1 MQIMRWLI
9 AVMLCALVPAVAQ
22 AQDAKRPA
30 PEQSSQPNYGTG
42 RDRGTGPE
50 GQEVRPGSP
59 RGDMPSA
66 SAGRL
71 TRDPVERRVL
81 GLPVTAALVIA
92 AVILGLLAIA
102 GLVLPSARRRR
113 QARGGGTYGRP

>member
-1 MQIMRWLI
+1 MRWLI
-9 AVMLCALVPAVAQ
+9 AVMLCTVVPTVAG
-22 AQDAKRPA
+22 AQGVTRSA
-30 PEQSSQPNYGTG
+30 PQQGSEPNYGTA
-42 RDRGTGPE
+42 RDQGTGPG

-59 RGDMPSA
+59 AGDSPSA

-71 TRDPVERRVL
+71 ASDPVERRIL

-92 AVILGLLAIA
+92 AVILGLLVLS